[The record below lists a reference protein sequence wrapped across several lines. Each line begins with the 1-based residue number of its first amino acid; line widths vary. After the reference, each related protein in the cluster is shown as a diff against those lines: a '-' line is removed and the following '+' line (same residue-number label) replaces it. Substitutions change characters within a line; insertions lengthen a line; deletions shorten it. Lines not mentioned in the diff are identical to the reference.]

1 MFNALSAENQDA
13 AIHNIAVFS
22 ITLINELH

>member
-1 MFNALSAENQDA
+1 MFSALSIEDQDA

-22 ITLINELH
+22 ITLVNELH